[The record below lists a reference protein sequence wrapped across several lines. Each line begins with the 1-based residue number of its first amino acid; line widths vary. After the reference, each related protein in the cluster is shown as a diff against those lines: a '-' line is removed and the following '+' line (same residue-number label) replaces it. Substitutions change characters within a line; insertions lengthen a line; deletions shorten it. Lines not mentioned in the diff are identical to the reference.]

1 MLSELIQENPSVLS
15 EISKLTG
22 LDVMGSFE
30 AIPRQDGAVQGSSRG
45 EVEGTDAGSVPDSV
59 PDVPAVESPPEKS
72 SW

>member
-1 MLSELIQENPSVLS
+1 
-15 EISKLTG
+15 
-22 LDVMGSFE
+22 MGSFE